1 MGKSSL
7 SITEVRDMML
17 AAAQRIIEAEPILTD
32 ADRAL
37 GDGDH
42 GVGMERGM
50 TAVKEALGGKDF
62 PSVGKVYVGVG
73 TAMMSSM
80 GGASGA
86 IFGILFRSGGKA
98 LGDATEFTAE
108 GLAALLREGTDQ
120 VMTKGAKPGDKTMV
134 DALYPAAEKAAEV
147 SGEPITDA
155 LSAVAA
161 AAAAGR
167 DASENM
173 IATMGRAKTLGENS
187 LGKPD
192 AGAVSVAIILAAM
205 SDFAAGL

>member
-7 SITEVRDMML
+7 SINEVRDMML
-17 AAAQRIIEAEPILTD
+17 AAADRIIESEPILTD

-50 TAVKEALGGKDF
+50 TAVKVALAGKEF
-62 PSVGKVYVGVG
+62 PSVGKVFVGVG

-86 IFGILFRSGGKA
+86 IFGIFFRSGGKA
-98 LGDATEFTAE
+98 VGDATEFTAVE
-108 GLAALLREGTDQ
+108 LANLLREGTDQ

-134 DALYPAAEKAAEV
+134 DALFPAAGKAGEV
-147 SGEPITDA
+147 SGRPIDEA
-155 LSAVAA
+155 LVAVAA

-167 DASENM
+167 DASKDM

-192 AGAVSVAIILAAM
+192 AGAVSVSIILAAM
-205 SDFAAGL
+205 SDFVAGL

>member
-98 LGDATEFTAE
+98 LGDATEFTAA
-108 GLAALLREGTDQ
+108 GLALLLREGTDQ

-134 DALYPAAEKAAEV
+134 DALFPAAEKAAEV